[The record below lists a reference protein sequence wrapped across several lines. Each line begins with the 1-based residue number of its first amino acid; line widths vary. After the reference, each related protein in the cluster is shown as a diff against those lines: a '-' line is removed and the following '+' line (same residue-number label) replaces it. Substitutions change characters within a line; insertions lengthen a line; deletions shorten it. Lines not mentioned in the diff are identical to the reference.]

1 MAETGGVERD
11 ADGNAARM
19 FGVVQDITSR
29 RRGELALRSI
39 LEGTAGVAGES
50 FFRELVR
57 HLAAAL
63 EVKYALVARVPD
75 DAKSAQVLAL
85 WTGAGFG
92 DNFAY
97 ELAGTPCE
105 HVVTAKPCCYARGVQ
120 AHFPRD
126 RSLAAMGAESY
137 WGTPVRDSSGRA
149 IGIMAVLDDK
159 PMIER
164 STAESVLRVFAMR
177 CATELE
183 RLDMLERLASRAR
196 ELETFNTA
204 MIGREARIIE
214 LKEEVNALAHDLGRQ
229 PPYPPV
235 WDRGGDTEV
244 PESHEGRQEE

>member
-1 MAETGGVERD
+1 
-11 ADGNAARM
+11 
-19 FGVVQDITSR
+19 
-29 RRGELALRSI
+29 
-39 LEGTAGVAGES
+39 
-50 FFRELVR
+50 
-57 HLAAAL
+57 
-63 EVKYALVARVPD
+63 
-75 DAKSAQVLAL
+75 
-85 WTGAGFG
+85 
-92 DNFAY
+92 
-97 ELAGTPCE
+97 
-105 HVVTAKPCCYARGVQ
+105 
-120 AHFPRD
+120 
-126 RSLAAMGAESY
+126 MGAESY